1 MRKFSLIGFLVLF
14 LFTGFLFS
22 QDYKALID
30 STANNLTPRNIGP
43 ANMGG
48 RIDDFAVAESNPFI
62 IYVATASGGVWKT
75 TNNGVTWKPIFDDQV
90 TSTIGNIDVAP
101 TNPEIVWIGTG
112 EPNNR
117 QSSSW
122 GNGVYKSTDGGN
134 SWKHMGL
141 VETQSIARVRI
152 DHTNPNI
159 VYIAAIGHLW
169 GPNEERGVFKTTDGG
184 KTWNKVLYV
193 NENTGCIDLAI
204 DPENNQIIYAAMY
217 QRRRR
222 GWGFIGSGPGSALYK
237 TSDGGTTWKKLTNGL
252 PEGDNGRIGIDIY
265 RSDPNVVYAVIENK
279 KGGTFRS
286 DDKGETWT
294 KMSDT
299 NPRPMY
305 YSKIRID
312 PNNDQRIWELGAR
325 MYTSYD
331 GGKTFDTRIVQ
342 RIHGDH
348 HAMWINPNNSNHMVL
363 GSDGGI
369 YFSYDRGFTW
379 DFVNTIAIGQFYEV
393 GFDFEKPYNVY
404 GGLQDN
410 GSWAGPSATRYS
422 IGITNEDW
430 YKVGG
435 GDGFYTQVDP
445 NDSKILYVES
455 QNGSLRRMNL
465 HTKETKSI
473 RPTPENPGERYRFN
487 WNSPVL
493 ISPHNSKTIYY
504 GGNKLFK
511 STDTGDNWT
520 ASIDLTTQQDREK
533 LPMMGMLPDTN
544 TLSRHDGI
552 SYYGDIITIS
562 ESPITKGLLWVG
574 TDDGNVQLSRDGG
587 ANWANLID
595 KFSDVPKYTYVS
607 RVVASHFKEGR
618 AYVTFDGHRNDDFTP
633 YVFATENFGKKWKPI
648 STGLP
653 VGTTVNVIREHFRNE
668 NLLFIGTERGAFFSI
683 DRGQTWNM
691 FKNLPMVPV
700 DDLAIHPRENDLI
713 FGTHGRSVWILDD
726 ITPLEQLSEEV
737 LKSESYLFKVKTA
750 ERFRRFSHKGNTG
763 HKLFIGPNPQYGALI
778 TYYLNTSL
786 GRRDNVRIT
795 ILDSE
800 GEQVRRLQGTKKRGF
815 NRVGWNLRY
824 AGPARQGAAQG
835 RPGGRTSSG
844 PYVVPGEYTIE
855 LSVKGKTFTTPVK
868 VEMDPRFDISQ
879 QDLIAQRDALLKLT
893 ELSGKAGQMTR
904 KIQNL
909 SSQITALKADLKKYG
924 VRNEEITNAIK
935 SFSDNLDSLRRKISG
950 RSRRDSQALT
960 RKISSLSSSIGSITV
975 RPTDKQLQEIDEI
988 PTKLEEAKSEVD
1000 RFMDTEVPKL
1010 NKILGEQDIKFL
1022 DPNRRA
1028 QRNNNQR
1035 RRFF

>member
-1 MRKFSLIGFLVLF
+1 MRKFSLICFLAIF
-14 LFTGFLFS
+14 FISNMIFA
-22 QDYKALID
+22 QDFKSLLD
-30 STANNLTPRNIGP
+30 STVNNLTPRNIGP

-48 RIDDFAVAESNPFI
+48 RINDFAVVENNPFI
-62 IYVATASGGVWKT
+62 IYCATASGGVWKT
-75 TNNGVTWKPIFDDQV
+75 INNGVTWKPIFDNQV

-101 TNPEIVWIGTG
+101 TNPDIIWVGTG
-112 EPNNR
+112 EANNR

-134 SWKHMGL
+134 NWKHMGL

-152 DHTNPNI
+152 DHTNPDV

-169 GPNEERGVFKTTDGG
+169 GSNKERGVFKTTDGG
-184 KTWNKVLYV
+184 QTWKKVLYV
-193 NENTGCIDLAI
+193 NEHTGCIDLAI
-204 DPENNQIIYAAMY
+204 DPDNNQILYAAIY
-217 QRRRR
+217 QRQRK

-237 TSDGGTTWKKLTNGL
+237 TTDGGKTWKKLTNGL
-252 PEGDNGRIGIDIY
+252 PKGDNGRIGIDIY
-265 RSDPNVVYAVIENK
+265 RRDPNVVYAVVENK

-312 PNNDQRIWELGAR
+312 PNNDQRIWELGAS

-331 GGKTFDTRIVQ
+331 GGKTFNTRVVQ

-348 HAMWINPNNSNHMVL
+348 HAMWINPKNSNHMVL

-369 YFSYDRGFTW
+369 CFSYDRGLTW
-379 DFVNTIAIGQFYEV
+379 DFINTIAIGQFYEI

-410 GSWAGPSATRYS
+410 GSWAGPSATRHS
-422 IGITNEDW
+422 IGITNDDW

-435 GDGFYTQVDP
+435 GDGFYTQVNPDD
-445 NDSKILYVES
+445 NNILYVES
-455 QNGSLRRMNL
+455 QNGSLSRMNL
-465 HTKETKSI
+465 YTEERKSI

-493 ISPHNSKTIYY
+493 ISPHNSNTIYY

-511 STDTGDNWT
+511 STDMGDNWT
-520 ASIDLTTQQDREK
+520 ASMDLTTQQDREK

-552 SYYGDIITIS
+552 SYYGDIVSIS
-562 ESPITKGLLWVG
+562 ESPIKEGLLWVG

-587 ANWANLID
+587 ETWTNLID
-595 KFSDVPKYTYVS
+595 KFPDVPQYTYVS
-607 RVVASHFKEGR
+607 RVIASHFKEGR
-618 AYVTFDGHRNDDFTP
+618 AYVTLDGHRNDDFKP
-633 YVFATENFGKKWKPI
+633 YIFVTENFGKKWKLL
-648 STGLP
+648 SADLQ

-668 NLLFIGTERGAFFSI
+668 NLLFIGTERSAFFSI
-683 DRGQTWNM
+683 DRGKTWNM

-700 DDLAIHPRENDLI
+700 DDIAIHPRENDLI

-726 ITPLEQLSEEV
+726 ITPLEQLTEEV
-737 LKSESYLFKVKTA
+737 LKSENYLFAVRDA
-750 ERFRRFSHKGNTG
+750 ERFRLFSHKGNTG
-763 HKLFIGPNPQYGALI
+763 HKIFIGPNPQTGALI

-786 GRRDNVRIT
+786 GKRDNVRIR
-795 ILDSE
+795 IVDSE
-800 GEQVRRLQGTKKRGF
+800 GNQVRRLQGTKKRGF
-815 NRVGWNLRY
+815 NRINWDLRY
-824 AGPARQGAAQG
+824 AGPVRQGATQA
-835 RPGGRTSSG
+835 RGGRTSSA
-844 PYVVPGEYTIE
+844 PYVVPGNYTVE
-855 LSVKGKTFTTPVK
+855 LSVKGNTFSTPVK

-879 QDLIAQRDALLKLT
+879 QNLIAQRDALLKLS
-893 ELSGKAGQMTR
+893 ELSSRAGQMTR

-909 SSQITALKADLKKYG
+909 SSQITELNNYLKKIG
-924 VRNEEITNAIK
+924 VRNENISNEVK
-935 SFSDNLDSLRRKISG
+935 SFSDKLGKLRTKISGRNRRDTQAITRKISG
-950 RSRRDSQALT
+950 LN
-960 RKISSLSSSIGSITV
+960 SSIGSVTAK
-975 RPTDKQLQEIDEI
+975 PTTKQLQEIDKI
-988 PTKLEEAKSEVD
+988 PAKLDELNQEVDQFMDSEVA
-1000 RFMDTEVPKL
+1000 
-1010 NKILGEQDIKFL
+1010 KINEILSEQNIKFL
-1022 DPNRRA
+1022 DPNKRV
-1028 QRNNNQR
+1028 QGNNNQR
-1035 RRFF
+1035 RRF

>member
-1 MRKFSLIGFLVLF
+1 MRKFSLICFSAIFLISNLIF
-14 LFTGFLFS
+14 A
-22 QDYKALID
+22 QDFKSLLD
-30 STANNLTPRNIGP
+30 STVNNLTPRNIGP

-48 RIDDFAVAESNPFI
+48 RINDFAVVESNPFI
-62 IYVATASGGVWKT
+62 IYCATASGGVWKT
-75 TNNGVTWKPIFDDQV
+75 INNGVTWKPIFDDQV

-101 TNPEIVWIGTG
+101 TNPDVVWVGTG
-112 EPNNR
+112 EANNR

-134 SWKHMGL
+134 NWKHMGL

-152 DHTNPNI
+152 DHTNPDI
-159 VYIAAIGHLW
+159 VYIAAIGRLW
-169 GPNEERGVFKTTDGG
+169 GSNEERGVYKTTNGG
-184 KTWNKVLYV
+184 ETWNKVLYV
-193 NENTGCIDLAI
+193 NEHTGCIDLAI
-204 DPENNQIIYAAMY
+204 DPENNQILYAAMY
-217 QRRRR
+217 QRQRK

-237 TSDGGTTWKKLTNGL
+237 TTDGGKTWKKSTNGL
-252 PEGDNGRIGIDIY
+252 PKGNNGRIGIDIY
-265 RSDPNVVYAVIENK
+265 RSDPKVVYTVVENK

-312 PNNDQRIWELGAR
+312 PNNDQRIWELGAS

-331 GGKTFDTRIVQ
+331 GGKTFSTRIVQ

-348 HAMWINPNNSNHMVL
+348 HAMWINPKNSNHMIL

-369 YFSYDRGFTW
+369 CFSYDRGLTW

-410 GSWAGPSATRYS
+410 GSWAGPSATRHS
-422 IGITNEDW
+422 IGITNDDW

-445 NDSKILYVES
+445 NDKNILYVES

-465 HTKETKSI
+465 YTEETKSI
-473 RPTPENPGERYRFN
+473 RPTPENSGERYRFN

-511 STDTGDNWT
+511 STNMGDNWT

-533 LPMMGMLPDTN
+533 LPMMDMLPDTN

-552 SYYGDIITIS
+552 SYYGDIVSIS
-562 ESPITKGLLWVG
+562 ESPIKEGLLWVG
-574 TDDGNVQLSRDGG
+574 TDDGNVQISRDGG
-587 ANWANLID
+587 ETWANLID
-595 KFSDVPKYTYVS
+595 KFPDVPKYTYVS
-607 RVVASHFKEGR
+607 RVIASHFKEGR
-618 AYVTFDGHRNDDFTP
+618 AYVTLDGHRNDDFKP
-633 YVFATENFGKKWKPI
+633 YIFVTENFGKKWKLL
-648 STGLP
+648 SADLP

-668 NLLFIGTERGAFFSI
+668 NLLFIGTERSAYFSI
-683 DRGQTWNM
+683 DRGKTWNM

-700 DDLAIHPRENDLI
+700 DDIAIHPRENDLI

-726 ITPLEQLSEEV
+726 ITPLEQLSEKV
-737 LKSESYLFKVKTA
+737 LKSENYLFAIRDA
-750 ERFRRFSHKGNTG
+750 ERFRLFSHKGNTG
-763 HKLFIGPNPQYGALI
+763 HKFFIGPNPQSGALI

-786 GRRDNVRIT
+786 GKRDNVRIT
-795 ILDSE
+795 ITDNE
-800 GEQVRRLQGTKKRGF
+800 GKQVRRLQGTKNRGF
-815 NRVGWNLRY
+815 NRINWNLRY
-824 AGPARQGAAQG
+824 AGPARQGNTQA
-835 RPGGRTSSG
+835 RGGRTPSG
-844 PYVVPGEYTIE
+844 PYVVPGNFTVE
-855 LSVKGKTFTTPVK
+855 LSVKGNTFSTPVK
-868 VEMDPRFDISQ
+868 VEMDPRFNISR
-879 QDLIAQRDALLKLT
+879 QDLIAQRDALLKLS
-893 ELSGKAGQMTR
+893 ELSSRAGQMTR

-909 SSQITALKADLKKYG
+909 SSQITELNNYLKKIG
-924 VRNEEITNAIK
+924 VRNENITHEVK
-935 SFSDNLDSLRRKISG
+935 SFSDKLGKLRTKVSGRNRRDTQAITRKISG
-950 RSRRDSQALT
+950 LN
-960 RKISSLSSSIGSITV
+960 SSIGSVTAK
-975 RPTDKQLQEIDEI
+975 PTTKQLQEIDKI
-988 PTKLEEAKSEVD
+988 PAKLDELNREVDQFMDSEVA
-1000 RFMDTEVPKL
+1000 
-1010 NKILGEQDIKFL
+1010 KINEILSEQNIKFL
-1022 DPNRRA
+1022 DPNKRV
-1028 QRNNNQR
+1028 QGNNNQR